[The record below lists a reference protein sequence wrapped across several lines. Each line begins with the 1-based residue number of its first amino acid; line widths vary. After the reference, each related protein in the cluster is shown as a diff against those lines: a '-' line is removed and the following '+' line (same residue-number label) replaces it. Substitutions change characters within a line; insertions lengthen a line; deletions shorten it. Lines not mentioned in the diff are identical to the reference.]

1 MAIVVRVV
9 ELELDP
15 DCTPTQ
21 RPLMLMPC
29 GRRPQGRHS
38 GHLCS
43 VGGAAGEKLEPYS
56 VAIRPEGPI
65 LVDFSA
71 LRAGF
76 STHIQWREGD
86 TAQPNIHIQ
95 WSVPSARISG

>member
-1 MAIVVRVV
+1 M
-9 ELELDP
+9 
-15 DCTPTQ
+15 
-21 RPLMLMPC
+21 
-29 GRRPQGRHS
+29 
-38 GHLCS
+38 
-43 VGGAAGEKLEPYS
+43 
-56 VAIRPEGPI
+56 AIRPEGQI

-95 WSVPSARISG
+95 WSAYPELQTRALRTHQAAPLIIMKGYSARLLYSIPTST

>member
-1 MAIVVRVV
+1 M
-9 ELELDP
+9 
-15 DCTPTQ
+15 
-21 RPLMLMPC
+21 
-29 GRRPQGRHS
+29 
-38 GHLCS
+38 
-43 VGGAAGEKLEPYS
+43 EPYS
-56 VAIRPEGPI
+56 VAI

-95 WSVPSARISG
+95 WSASPVDGPFGWMRSKPVIPNGKGATTVITE

>member
-1 MAIVVRVV
+1 M
-9 ELELDP
+9 
-15 DCTPTQ
+15 
-21 RPLMLMPC
+21 
-29 GRRPQGRHS
+29 
-38 GHLCS
+38 
-43 VGGAAGEKLEPYS
+43 
-56 VAIRPEGPI
+56 AIRPEGPI

-95 WSVPSARISG
+95 WSASPVLSTEHISFLSASHAAETWSSLTSDTLGALFLVFEFR

>member
-1 MAIVVRVV
+1 M
-9 ELELDP
+9 
-15 DCTPTQ
+15 
-21 RPLMLMPC
+21 
-29 GRRPQGRHS
+29 
-38 GHLCS
+38 
-43 VGGAAGEKLEPYS
+43 GGAAGEKLEPYS

-76 STHIQWREGD
+76 STHIQWRGGD

-95 WSVPSARISG
+95 WSVPPVEE

>member
-1 MAIVVRVV
+1 M
-9 ELELDP
+9 D
-15 DCTPTQ
+15 
-21 RPLMLMPC
+21 
-29 GRRPQGRHS
+29 
-38 GHLCS
+38 
-43 VGGAAGEKLEPYS
+43 PYS

-95 WSVPSARISG
+95 WSASPVSHSLE

>member
-1 MAIVVRVV
+1 M
-9 ELELDP
+9 
-15 DCTPTQ
+15 
-21 RPLMLMPC
+21 
-29 GRRPQGRHS
+29 
-38 GHLCS
+38 
-43 VGGAAGEKLEPYS
+43 
-56 VAIRPEGPI
+56 AIRPEGQI

-95 WSVPSARISG
+95 WSASPVGGYLLPDTPVEPVTRPRLRELHPQVCSPVESSQVS